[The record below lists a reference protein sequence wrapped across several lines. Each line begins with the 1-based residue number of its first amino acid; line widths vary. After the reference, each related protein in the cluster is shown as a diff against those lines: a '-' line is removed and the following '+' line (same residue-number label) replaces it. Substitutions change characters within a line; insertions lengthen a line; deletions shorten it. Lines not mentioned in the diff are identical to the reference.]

1 MNACERLVKDYTQ
14 SKEDL
19 PGCSLPWLTALRESA
34 IDSFASQGLPD
45 SKDENWKYTKINQ
58 LEQTDYAL
66 AQGSTISGIDALPAQ
81 VLASLHSLGEHSLG
95 DNSLG
100 GHCLVF
106 VNGYYNERLSTLE
119 RLPDEII
126 LCSFAHA
133 LGSHP
138 EMIASVL
145 GKIANYQD
153 QAFTA
158 LNTALMSDGVF
169 LWAPENI
176 RIDAPIHC
184 LFISTATSQPI
195 ISYPRLLLVL
205 KDNAELTLV
214 EHYIDVDET
223 DSDAELTSGDAEKS
237 KAKNKNKNNHN
248 LVNTVT
254 EIRLSPHAHLNHYK
268 LQHGSIHSCHIA
280 AMYVEQQQA
289 SNFTSHSYSL
299 GAELA
304 RNDIQVRL
312 TGINADCS
320 LNGAYL
326 VDGSQHV
333 DYHTEIIHLA
343 PGCNSQ
349 QVYKGVVQSH
359 ARAVFNGKVLI
370 QPEAQQSNA
379 RQINKNLLLS
389 ENGEVDTKPEL
400 QIYADDVICSHGAT
414 VGQLDTL
421 ALFYLQSRGFSKK
434 DAEAWLVYAFVS
446 EVLEHITN
454 PAMRKFILLPVIEQL
469 NQLIGT
475 ASNLH
480 QLVPT
485 EDGDVLCH

>member
-14 SKEDL
+14 SKENL
-19 PGCSLPWLTALRESA
+19 PGCSLPWLTALRENA
-34 IDSFASQGLPD
+34 IDSFTSQGLPG
-45 SKDENWKYTKINQ
+45 SKDENWKYTKTKQ

-66 AQGSTISGIDALPAQ
+66 AKESASSTIGALPDQ
-81 VLASLHSLGEHSLG
+81 FLDSLHSLGEHSLG
-95 DNSLG
+95 GNSLG
-100 GHCLVF
+100 EHSLVF
-106 VNGYYNERLSTLE
+106 VNGYYNAKLSTLDK
-119 RLPDEII
+119 LPREII
-126 LCSFAHA
+126 LCSFAQA
-133 LGSHP
+133 LRSHP
-138 EMIASVL
+138 EMLASVL
-145 GKIANYQD
+145 GKTANYQD

-158 LNTALMSDGVF
+158 LNTAFMSDGVF
-169 LWAPENI
+169 LWVPENT
-176 RIDAPIHC
+176 RVDDPIHC

-195 ISYPRLLLVL
+195 ISHPRLLLVL
-205 KDNAELTLV
+205 KNNADLTLI
-214 EHYIDVDET
+214 EHYINVDKT
-223 DSDAELTSGDAEKS
+223 NIDTKNRKAKAKS
-237 KAKNKNKNNHN
+237 KHNHN
-248 LVNTVT
+248 LVNAVT
-254 EIRLSPHAHLNHYK
+254 EIRLSPHANLNHYK
-268 LQHGSIHSCHIA
+268 LQHGSVHSCHIA
-280 AMYVEQQQA
+280 AMYVEQQTA

-312 TGINADCS
+312 TDRHADCN

-349 QVYKGVVQSH
+349 QIYKGVVQEH
-359 ARAVFNGKVLI
+359 GRAVFNGKVLI

-389 ENGEVDTKPEL
+389 DNGEVDTKPEL

-454 PAMRKFILLPVIEQL
+454 PLMRKFILLPVIEQL
-469 NQLIGT
+469 NQLIGA